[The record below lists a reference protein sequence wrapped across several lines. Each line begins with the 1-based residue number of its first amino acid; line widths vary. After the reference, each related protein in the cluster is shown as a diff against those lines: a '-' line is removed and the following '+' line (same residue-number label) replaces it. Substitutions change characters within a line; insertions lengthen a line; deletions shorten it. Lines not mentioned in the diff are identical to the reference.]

1 MGKVTGFMEFERLEQ
16 AHEPVAQRK
25 THFREFITPLSQQEA
40 KQQAVRCMDCGTPFC
55 TFSCPL
61 HNVAPEFNDLVY
73 NEDWEK
79 AYHVLSSTNNF
90 PEFTSRVCP
99 ALCENGCIMNYT
111 QRAMGV
117 KSIERAIITNAWNQG
132 WVKPEP
138 PKEHKDKS
146 VAVVGSGP
154 AGLAC
159 AQQLARMGY
168 AVTVFEKNKRPGGL
182 LRYGI
187 PDFKLDKSLID
198 RRIAQME
205 NEGVQFRCSTSIGVP
220 DHPHGIWNDS
230 ERTIDVSELLRD
242 FSVVVL
248 AVGSETPRDLQV
260 KGRDL
265 KGIHFA
271 LEYLPV
277 QNKHNASEPFDEDI
291 SAKARKVLIIGGG
304 DTGSDCLGTA
314 IRQGAEKVLQ
324 IDLGPK
330 PPETYDKSMVWP
342 NWPAVMRTSTSQE
355 EGGERDYAISTKEF
369 LSDGEGRVRGV
380 KAVRLEWMKDPVTG
394 RRTFKEIPDSEFEIE
409 SDLVLLA
416 MGFLHPSSPVM
427 DAFGVQTDM
436 RGNAQAAYEGKD
448 AFRTNVPKVFA
459 AGDCRRGQS
468 LVVRALAE
476 GRRCAEAVD
485 KFLSDEQN

>member
-1 MGKVTGFMEFERLEQ
+1 
-16 AHEPVAQRK
+16 
-25 THFREFITPLSQQEA
+25 
-40 KQQAVRCMDCGTPFC
+40 MDCGTPFC

-79 AYHVLSSTNNF
+79 AYLVLSSTNNF

-154 AGLAC
+154 SGLAC

-205 NEGVQFRCSTSIGVP
+205 NEGRAVPLLYFYRHQRSSARNLERQRTCDRCV
-220 DHPHGIWNDS
+220 
-230 ERTIDVSELLRD
+230 R
-242 FSVVVL
+242 
-248 AVGSETPRDLQV
+248 
-260 KGRDL
+260 
-265 KGIHFA
+265 
-271 LEYLPV
+271 
-277 QNKHNASEPFDEDI
+277 AS
-291 SAKARKVLIIGGG
+291 SR
-304 DTGSDCLGTA
+304 
-314 IRQGAEKVLQ
+314 
-324 IDLGPK
+324 
-330 PPETYDKSMVWP
+330 
-342 NWPAVMRTSTSQE
+342 
-355 EGGERDYAISTKEF
+355 F
-369 LSDGEGRVRGV
+369 L
-380 KAVRLEWMKDPVTG
+380 
-394 RRTFKEIPDSEFEIE
+394 
-409 SDLVLLA
+409 
-416 MGFLHPSSPVM
+416 
-427 DAFGVQTDM
+427 
-436 RGNAQAAYEGKD
+436 
-448 AFRTNVPKVFA
+448 
-459 AGDCRRGQS
+459 CRRAGS
-468 LVVRALAE
+468 GL
-476 GRRCAEAVD
+476 
-485 KFLSDEQN
+485 

>member
-40 KQQAVRCMDCGTPFC
+40 KQQAARCMDCGTPFC

-291 SAKARKVLIIGGG
+291 SAKDRKVLIIGGG

-314 IRQGAEKVLQ
+314 IRQGAEKVRSRR
-324 IDLGPK
+324 K
-330 PPETYDKSMVWP
+330 PT
-342 NWPAVMRTSTSQE
+342 
-355 EGGERDYAISTKEF
+355 ISRWFGLIGLPLCVPLPLRK
-369 LSDGEGRVRGV
+369 
-380 KAVRLEWMKDPVTG
+380 KAVNGTMRFPRRSFCPTAKDG
-394 RRTFKEIPDSEFEIE
+394 SA
-409 SDLVLLA
+409 VLKPCVWS
-416 MGFLHPSSPVM
+416 G
-427 DAFGVQTDM
+427 
-436 RGNAQAAYEGKD
+436 
-448 AFRTNVPKVFA
+448 
-459 AGDCRRGQS
+459 
-468 LVVRALAE
+468 
-476 GRRCAEAVD
+476 
-485 KFLSDEQN
+485 

>member
-40 KQQAVRCMDCGTPFC
+40 KQQAARCMDCGTPFC

-291 SAKARKVLIIGGG
+291 SAKDRKVLIIGGG
-304 DTGSDCLGTA
+304 DGGIRVGGLPVLFKAKGGSGDFKLDAGLH
-314 IRQGAEKVLQ
+314 GA
-324 IDLGPK
+324 G
-330 PPETYDKSMVWP
+330 S
-342 NWPAVMRTSTSQE
+342 SGQE
-355 EGGERDYAISTKEF
+355 CF
-369 LSDGEGRVRGV
+369 QRG
-380 KAVRLEWMKDPVTG
+380 
-394 RRTFKEIPDSEFEIE
+394 
-409 SDLVLLA
+409 
-416 MGFLHPSSPVM
+416 
-427 DAFGVQTDM
+427 
-436 RGNAQAAYEGKD
+436 D
-448 AFRTNVPKVFA
+448 AFRALRADKDAAKLKMGFA
-459 AGDCRRGQS
+459 FHTGLMPLPAADTGD
-468 LVVRALAE
+468 
-476 GRRCAEAVD
+476 
-485 KFLSDEQN
+485 DEHQ

>member
-40 KQQAVRCMDCGTPFC
+40 KQQAARCMDCGTPFC

-242 FSVVVL
+242 F
-248 AVGSETPRDLQV
+248 
-260 KGRDL
+260 
-265 KGIHFA
+265 
-271 LEYLPV
+271 
-277 QNKHNASEPFDEDI
+277 
-291 SAKARKVLIIGGG
+291 
-304 DTGSDCLGTA
+304 
-314 IRQGAEKVLQ
+314 
-324 IDLGPK
+324 
-330 PPETYDKSMVWP
+330 
-342 NWPAVMRTSTSQE
+342 
-355 EGGERDYAISTKEF
+355 
-369 LSDGEGRVRGV
+369 
-380 KAVRLEWMKDPVTG
+380 
-394 RRTFKEIPDSEFEIE
+394 
-409 SDLVLLA
+409 LLW
-416 MGFLHPSSPVM
+416 
-427 DAFGVQTDM
+427 
-436 RGNAQAAYEGKD
+436 
-448 AFRTNVPKVFA
+448 VPKRREI
-459 AGDCRRGQS
+459 CR
-468 LVVRALAE
+468 
-476 GRRCAEAVD
+476 
-485 KFLSDEQN
+485 

>member
-40 KQQAVRCMDCGTPFC
+40 KQQAARCMDCGTPFC

-79 AYHVLSSTNNF
+79 AYLVLSSTNNF

-154 AGLAC
+154 SGLAC

-205 NEGVQFRCSTSIGVP
+205 NEGVQFRCSTSIGIK

-230 ERTIDVSELLRD
+230 ERAIDASELLRD
-242 FSVVVL
+242 FSAVVL

-277 QNKHNASEPFDEDI
+277 QNKHNASETFDEDI
-291 SAKARKVLIIGGG
+291 SAKDRKVLIIGGG
-304 DTGSDCLGTA
+304 TTA
-314 IRQGAEKVLQ
+314 WVLQ
-324 IDLGPK
+324 SVRVPRRCFRSTWVRDRRKVTISRWFGP
-330 PPETYDKSMVWP
+330 TGL
-342 NWPAVMRTSTSQE
+342 T
-355 EGGERDYAISTKEF
+355 F
-369 LSDGEGRVRGV
+369 F
-380 KAVRLEWMKDPVTG
+380 VRLLPRKKAANVTMRSPPKNFCLTTKDV
-394 RRTFKEIPDSEFEIE
+394 S
-409 SDLVLLA
+409 
-416 MGFLHPSSPVM
+416 
-427 DAFGVQTDM
+427 
-436 RGNAQAAYEGKD
+436 AALRLCGW
-448 AFRTNVPKVFA
+448 N
-459 AGDCRRGQS
+459 G
-468 LVVRALAE
+468 
-476 GRRCAEAVD
+476 
-485 KFLSDEQN
+485 

>member
-40 KQQAVRCMDCGTPFC
+40 KQQAARCMDCGTPFC

-79 AYHVLSSTNNF
+79 AYLVLSSTNNF

-154 AGLAC
+154 SGLAC

-198 RRIAQME
+198 YIGDRNGEKLLLHITQLLQSFGMTITA
-205 NEGVQFRCSTSIGVP
+205 EGVETSDQVEFLKNLHCDDIQGYY
-220 DHPHGIWNDS
+220 
-230 ERTIDVSELLRD
+230 
-242 FSVVVL
+242 FSK
-248 AVGSETPRDLQV
+248 P
-260 KGRDL
+260 
-265 KGIHFA
+265 
-271 LEYLPV
+271 LPV
-277 QNKHNASEPFDEDI
+277 N
-291 SAKARKVLIIGGG
+291 
-304 DTGSDCLGTA
+304 
-314 IRQGAEKVLQ
+314 
-324 IDLGPK
+324 
-330 PPETYDKSMVWP
+330 
-342 NWPAVMRTSTSQE
+342 
-355 EGGERDYAISTKEF
+355 
-369 LSDGEGRVRGV
+369 
-380 KAVRLEWMKDPVTG
+380 
-394 RRTFKEIPDSEFEIE
+394 EFE
-409 SDLVLLA
+409 D
-416 MGFLHPSSPVM
+416 F
-427 DAFGVQTDM
+427 
-436 RGNAQAAYEGKD
+436 
-448 AFRTNVPKVFA
+448 
-459 AGDCRRGQS
+459 
-468 LVVRALAE
+468 VRKHTGL
-476 GRRCAEAVD
+476 
-485 KFLSDEQN
+485 